1 MQAEYNQWI
10 VALSY
15 VIAVIASYVA
25 LDMASR
31 VSANRGTRMATYW
44 LAGGAVAMGSGI
56 WSMHFVGMLAF
67 SLPISVPYN
76 IPVTLLSLVFAI
88 AASGIALYSI
98 SRGIMKRRR
107 LITAGMWMGCGVALM
122 HYTGMFA
129 LQIEPRPTY
138 RPALFGLS
146 VVIAVVASI
155 AALWVCFQLKSDTI
169 ATAFWKKSASALV
182 MGIAIWGMHFT
193 AMSAAIFGPDS
204 ICSGT
209 AQTIDNRWLAT
220 TVALCTFVFL
230 AATLLI
236 SLVDAKMSEHR
247 TTLEAQSERF
257 FNQSLNLICI
267 CGPDGRL
274 LRLNPAGRDML
285 GYSNGEI
292 LALPF
297 SAVIHAEDRPAIE
310 AAMQKLPKGK
320 AALSLEGRCLCAD
333 GSSKSFLWN
342 IATSEA
348 GSGFYAT
355 GHDITERKLAERE
368 LARTYQRLMEV
379 SREAGMSEIATGVL
393 HNVGNVLNSVNVS
406 AALVV
411 DLLRQSKIEA
421 LAKICTMLDQHRSDL
436 GEFIVADPRGKLIPE
451 YLGSLAESLSLER
464 DQTMSELQNLQK
476 NIQHIK
482 DIVAMQQSY
491 AKHSGVSETVSVPE
505 LIEDSLRINADSL
518 ARHDVIL
525 TRDFQSKP
533 VMVLEKHKVM
543 QILINLVRNAKFA
556 CTESGKARKSITVR
570 TTENENLIRIEVIDN
585 GVGIPPE
592 NLTRIFRHG
601 FTTRKGGHGFGLH
614 SGALAAREMGGTLTV
629 KSDGP
634 GLGATFTLELPQK
647 TTGSIAA

>member
-1 MQAEYNQWI
+1 
-10 VALSY
+10 
-15 VIAVIASYVA
+15 
-25 LDMASR
+25 
-31 VSANRGTRMATYW
+31 
-44 LAGGAVAMGSGI
+44 
-56 WSMHFVGMLAF
+56 
-67 SLPISVPYN
+67 
-76 IPVTLLSLVFAI
+76 
-88 AASGIALYSI
+88 
-98 SRGIMKRRR
+98 
-107 LITAGMWMGCGVALM
+107 
-122 HYTGMFA
+122 
-129 LQIEPRPTY
+129 
-138 RPALFGLS
+138 
-146 VVIAVVASI
+146 
-155 AALWVCFQLKSDTI
+155 
-169 ATAFWKKSASALV
+169 
-182 MGIAIWGMHFT
+182 
-193 AMSAAIFGPDS
+193 
-204 ICSGT
+204 
-209 AQTIDNRWLAT
+209 
-220 TVALCTFVFL
+220 
-230 AATLLI
+230 
-236 SLVDAKMSEHR
+236 
-247 TTLEAQSERF
+247 
-257 FNQSLNLICI
+257 
-267 CGPDGRL
+267 
-274 LRLNPAGRDML
+274 
-285 GYSNGEI
+285 
-292 LALPF
+292 
-297 SAVIHAEDRPAIE
+297 
-310 AAMQKLPKGK
+310 
-320 AALSLEGRCLCAD
+320 
-333 GSSKSFLWN
+333 
-342 IATSEA
+342 
-348 GSGFYAT
+348 
-355 GHDITERKLAERE
+355 
-368 LARTYQRLMEV
+368 
-379 SREAGMSEIATGVL
+379 
-393 HNVGNVLNSVNVS
+393 
-406 AALVV
+406 
-411 DLLRQSKIEA
+411 
-421 LAKICTMLDQHRSDL
+421 MLDQHRSDL